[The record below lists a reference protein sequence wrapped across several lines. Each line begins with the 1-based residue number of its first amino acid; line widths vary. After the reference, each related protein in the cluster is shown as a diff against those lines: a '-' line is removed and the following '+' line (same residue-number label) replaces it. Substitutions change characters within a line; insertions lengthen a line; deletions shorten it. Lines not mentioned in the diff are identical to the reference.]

1 MTKCNH
7 NQYRDNITIVL
18 IRSRQEKREGI
29 KLSSID
35 KVLNIDDRTLHVL
48 SVLSIVGGLLLC

>member
-18 IRSRQEKREGI
+18 IRSQQEKREGI

-35 KVLNIDDRTLHVL
+35 KVLNIDDRSLHVL